1 MRTDG
6 AVRPMAEVRAAFEA
20 SLSEGEREA
29 FFPRGIVDAVTLEL
43 LDFVTALRDGRPPE
57 IDGLEGLR
65 DMAVAEAIYE
75 SDAARRPVT
84 LTDVLEGRVDAYQRP
99 IDEHWRLV

>member
-1 MRTDG
+1 MT
-6 AVRPMAEVRAAFEA
+6 
-20 SLSEGEREA
+20 
-29 FFPRGIVDAVTLEL
+29 IEL

-57 IDGLEGLR
+57 VDGLEGLR

-75 SDAARRPVT
+75 SDVARRPVT
-84 LTDVLEGRVDAYQRP
+84 TADVIEGRIDTYQRP